1 MGGVAGPPRWG
12 RGGARRKIVG
22 PGWNATAGLGV
33 VRAPHRSAPT
43 KGDVGVYRGMIG
55 TIRHRLTPYRARPSR
70 RGEASPTDASVKVG
84 KKRTPLIFEAE
95 GDCKSYEREIERK
108 DTRPE
113 GLLLLGRSRLERFK
127 RPILPID
134 RVPCSP
140 TRVPKRLGHACQADL
155 VEIRRFADIKFF
167 STAVRPTGAVP
178 LSHGIMRYDR
188 SAHGAGLCHLQYTM
202 DCDRISRA
210 QRVDIFGLTYRNKAK
225 SPHPN
230 QVVKTPL
237 HTFQKHNLFEL
248 DGNARSS
255 RPLRRLAT
263 NAAINAPTV
272 PKALWQPHFQR
283 LPSRKATWKAAGLGV
298 PAVS

>member
-140 TRVPKRLGHACQADL
+140 TRVPKRLSHACQADAPL
-155 VEIRRFADIKFF
+155 CDIKFF
-167 STAVRPTGAVP
+167 STAVSPAVRGPTFTKILQTSQPFRTWNHVLRQICPRCGDMSSTIHNGLRPHFP
-178 LSHGIMRYDR
+178 
-188 SAHGAGLCHLQYTM
+188 SATCKYI
-202 DCDRISRA
+202 D
-210 QRVDIFGLTYRNKAK
+210 LTYRNKAK

-230 QVVKTPL
+230 QVVKTSL
-237 HTFQKHNLFEL
+237 HTFQKHNLFEV
-248 DGNARSS
+248 DGPAR
-255 RPLRRLAT
+255 AC
-263 NAAINAPTV
+263 
-272 PKALWQPHFQR
+272 
-283 LPSRKATWKAAGLGV
+283 KAASAAGHKRCHQCSCR
-298 PAVS
+298 A

>member
-178 LSHGIMRYDR
+178 LSQNSSNIAAISPRNHALRQICPRCGIMSSTIHNGLRPNFPCATCRY
-188 SAHGAGLCHLQYTM
+188 
-202 DCDRISRA
+202 IW
-210 QRVDIFGLTYRNKAK
+210 
-225 SPHPN
+225 PN
-230 QVVKTPL
+230 LSQ
-237 HTFQKHNLFEL
+237 
-248 DGNARSS
+248 
-255 RPLRRLAT
+255 
-263 NAAINAPTV
+263 
-272 PKALWQPHFQR
+272 
-283 LPSRKATWKAAGLGV
+283 
-298 PAVS
+298 